1 MWHGIGT
8 VFKSQTQKKK
18 FKVFFIMTFAILI
31 NVGKYLL
38 MSRRDVR

>member
-18 FKVFFIMTFAILI
+18 FKVFFIMTFAIF
-31 NVGKYLL
+31 NKCGKILTYE
-38 MSRRDVR
+38 